1 MTDQSIDYEEALKDP
16 ASFFDAPGDV
26 VHAAGFDGAQK
37 TEILKRWESDARLL
51 MTASDENM
59 TGGEHQQLQ
68 AVQEALRSLGSD
80 PHAGANDTG
89 SKFR

>member
-1 MTDQSIDYEEALKDP
+1 MADQPVDYEEALKDP
-16 ASFFDAPGDV
+16 ASFFDAPDEV
-26 VHAAGFDGAQK
+26 VHASGIDETQK
-37 TEILKRWESDARLL
+37 VEILKRWESDARLL

-68 AVQEALRSLGSD
+68 AVQEALRSLGAD
-80 PHAGANDTG
+80 PHAGTKDTG